1 MSAPE
6 QGVWGWVHD
15 EDCRIQTDDHSEAC
29 ARRSATLMAF
39 IQRHRDAALAAARA
53 ESDALRAALERTSRH
68 WHDRRH
74 RNGSLEWGQCPWYPC
89 VEARAALAPSP
100 AEPAAPERDRRYY
113 PYTMEHDPE
122 CLDCDA
128 FILDHRAAPEREP

>member
-53 ESDALRAALERTSRH
+53 ESDALRAALTEAIAEAYCPTTAGGTEGK
-68 WHDRRH
+68 WCLNHDTPMVTPAI
-74 RNGSLEWGQCPWYPC
+74 CAM
-89 VEARAALAPSP
+89 VEGWMAALAGGSRPG
-100 AEPAAPERDRRYY
+100 APVRTRPTPR
-113 PYTMEHDPE
+113 
-122 CLDCDA
+122 
-128 FILDHRAAPEREP
+128 